1 MKKRRL
7 ISFVLAAAM
16 AVSSLSLSAFA
27 AGTGTTVPRIKHDIT
42 VDNSVTTLYVG
53 GVSENSKSQL
63 KYLYSDKSV
72 SAEEL
77 DFIKKSGLLT
87 DDYAALLPTTA
98 GQIKANN
105 GNITKMDYI
114 WNKATN
120 VAYMYFSSRAVTIT
134 DTSDKILY
142 NTKPVT
148 DAKQTVDAETK
159 AKADYDK
166 AYLER
171 KAAWEAIPENNG
183 KDYSGFEEYCPPVE
197 TRPELSLDYS
207 FLNLDKINSSGP
219 KYVMIDGRLQKITS
233 VSINRK
239 IFKIVNTSANFTSVV
254 GTSKYPMYN
263 NNIVNSYTVTP
274 EVVTLYVGGVSED
287 GSSKIKY
294 LYSDKSVTAGALTE
308 IKKILPDDYAKL
320 LPTKAGQIKAASAH
334 GSDIS
339 ADWKNAQT
347 VAKKYFKG
355 TVTDTSSTKLY
366 NTTQY
371 AALTKASADEVA
383 AEKADET
390 ANKAA
395 YDKRKAEWDDA
406 EKAKTEKAEAEGK
419 EYCGVDFPEEY
430 VKAFNDTTEYP
441 TEYLIS
447 DTQSEPKTTYIL
459 KNGQVTQV
467 DTYTLGRTIVKVVST
482 SANVKTAVE
491 WNAPTYSWSKDNKTC
506 TATRT
511 AKNDSTKKE
520 TETATATS
528 KVKTAATC
536 TAKGTTT
543 YTATFK
549 NSAFKTQTKDV
560 KDIALK
566 AHTKGTAVKENV
578 VAATCTK
585 EGSYD
590 EVVYCKVCKKELS
603 RTKKTIAKLAHNY
616 KTTVVKPTCTTK
628 GYTLHKCSVCG
639 SSYKSNETAMT
650 AHTKGTAVKE
660 KVVAATCTKEGSYD
674 EVVYCTVCKKE
685 LSRTKKTIAKATHKF
700 SAWTTT
706 KKATCT
712 ADGTQTRKCSVCG
725 KTETKTI
732 KATGHKYSSW
742 TTTGFN
748 VSKGTS
754 TQKRT
759 CSVCK
764 KVETKTV
771 NSAVKRYAGS
781 DRFATAALI
790 SNKNKSGMYTTA
802 NTVILASGMTFN
814 DALAAVPLAKAYN
827 APLLLSAQRYIPTDT
842 LNEIKRLKAKEI
854 IVVNTNGAISA
865 AAINT
870 LKKSYKVTQITGK
883 TCYETAS
890 KVATSL
896 QAKIKS
902 NTKGKTT
909 IPDSIF
915 FVVDD
920 KFADALSVSPVA
932 AIKGAPIIYVKSTGN
947 LNSSTTNYL
956 KNLKGKIK
964 NVYIVGGTVAIS
976 TAVENKIKSALGV
989 KSTVRFA
996 GSDRYET
1003 CTKINTYFKSILK
1016 TNAVCIAKG
1025 LDFPDAL
1032 AGGVFAAN
1040 NAVPLFLADYRLY
1053 DPQTK
1058 YLKGKTVNKI
1068 YIFGGEVAV
1077 PTKLAQTIATAS
1089 V

>member
-1 MKKRRL
+1 MKKKIL
-7 ISFVLAAAM
+7 SLALALTMVFGSAAALPQ
-16 AVSSLSLSAFA
+16 SSIVEQ
-27 AGTGTTVPRIKHDIT
+27 TQIT
-42 VDNSVTTLYVG
+42 V
-53 GVSENSKSQL
+53 
-63 KYLYSDKSV
+63 
-72 SAEEL
+72 SAA
-77 DFIKKSGLLT
+77 S
-87 DDYAALLPTTA
+87 PT
-98 GQIKANN
+98 IN
-105 GNITKMDYI
+105 
-114 WNKATN
+114 ATN
-120 VAYMYFSSRAVTIT
+120 VNLYALSDWAKEYISVPSSYNQKFQLKVSNAKKVTY
-134 DTSDKILY
+134 SVVSGSS
-142 NTKPVT
+142 VT
-148 DAKQTVDAETK
+148 V
-159 AKADYDK
+159 
-166 AYLER
+166 
-171 KAAWEAIPENNG
+171 
-183 KDYSGFEEYCPPVE
+183 S
-197 TRPELSLDYS
+197 
-207 FLNLDKINSSGP
+207 SSGL
-219 KYVMIDGRLQKITS
+219 V
-233 VSINRK
+233 
-239 IFKIVNTSANFTSVV
+239 
-254 GTSKYPMYN
+254 
-263 NNIVNSYTVTP
+263 
-274 EVVTLYVGGVSED
+274 
-287 GSSKIKY
+287 
-294 LYSDKSVTAGALTE
+294 
-308 IKKILPDDYAKL
+308 
-320 LPTKAGQIKAASAH
+320 
-334 GSDIS
+334 
-339 ADWKNAQT
+339 
-347 VAKKYFKG
+347 
-355 TVTDTSSTKLY
+355 
-366 NTTQY
+366 
-371 AALTKASADEVA
+371 
-383 AEKADET
+383 
-390 ANKAA
+390 
-395 YDKRKAEWDDA
+395 
-406 EKAKTEKAEAEGK
+406 
-419 EYCGVDFPEEY
+419 
-430 VKAFNDTTEYP
+430 
-441 TEYLIS
+441 
-447 DTQSEPKTTYIL
+447 EPKTTTWYWYGNIGYSYKLEGKEPTKVEVSVNYGKSVVRATADGKTFDVTVNVNDYSETYANKVMDDYIKKNITSSMTGVQKL
-459 KNGQVTQV
+459 RKIAEFIASYDYSASASGCTSMIVTKGGDCWASTATVIAMCKKLGIKAWARNGNKDPGAGSGHRNAMAYVDGKYYEVEAGYSGKAPRSYNVTERKSLFSIKYNSTYGGYEVYQYDGEKMPATLTIPKTINGNTIVAIGDDFCTMDSDLKKVVLPSTIKSIGKSAFNSCYNLESINIPASVTNIDSFAFTACNNLKEITGTNKTFKWANGGLIKNGKTLLFVPNAK
-467 DTYTLGRTIVKVVST
+467 TYTVPNTVTTIADYAFYYNKSIKTITIPSSVTSIGEGALAACESLEKIYIQGNKLKTLGDFVFAQDYKLGSVYIPDSVTTIGDYMNYYNTDSKTFKILCHDGTKILEYAKKNKIPYQIIDKSKEHIYT
-482 SANVKTAVE
+482 SAVTKKATCTTKGVRTYTCSLCGKTYTEEIAAIGHKWGKV
-491 WNAPTYSWSKDNKTC
+491 TYTWSKDNKTC
-506 TATRT
+506 TATRVCQ
-511 AKNDSTKKE
+511 NDKSHKQ
-520 TETATATS
+520 TETVKTTS
-528 KVKTAATC
+528 KVTKAATC
-536 TAKGTTT
+536 TSKGTST

-549 NSAFKTQTKDV
+549 NKAFSSQKKTV
-560 KDIALK
+560 DIAAK
-566 AHTKGTAVKENV
+566 AHK
-578 VAATCTK
+578 
-585 EGSYD
+585 Y
-590 EVVYCKVCKKELS
+590 
-603 RTKKTIAKLAHNY
+603 
-616 KTTVVKPTCTTK
+616 
-628 GYTLHKCSVCG
+628 
-639 SSYKSNETAMT
+639 
-650 AHTKGTAVKE
+650 
-660 KVVAATCTKEGSYD
+660 
-674 EVVYCTVCKKE
+674 
-685 LSRTKKTIAKATHKF
+685 

-706 KKATCT
+706 
-712 ADGTQTRKCSVCG
+712 SL
-725 KTETKTI
+725 
-732 KATGHKYSSW
+732 
-742 TTTGFN
+742 N

-771 NSAVKRYAGS
+771 NGTVKRYAGS

-854 IVVNTNGAISA
+854 IVVNTNGAISN

-1040 NAVPLFLADYRLY
+1040 NAAPLFLADYRLY

-1058 YLKGKTVNKI
+1058 YLKTKTVNKI